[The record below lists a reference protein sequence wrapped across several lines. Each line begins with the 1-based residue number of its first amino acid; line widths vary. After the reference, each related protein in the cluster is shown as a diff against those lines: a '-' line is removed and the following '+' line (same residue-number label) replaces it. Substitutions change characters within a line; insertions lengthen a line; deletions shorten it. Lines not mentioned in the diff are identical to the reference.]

1 MSQPNAQ
8 RPLGPGDR
16 LPEIIRQGPD
26 GRALSLYEYLCGDP
40 SLVAVSANVAK
51 DAEALIA
58 FDRLVNA
65 QTEYNGAAIVAG
77 SLEDLQ
83 AFVTEHEIKT
93 PFVVDDGNAVKGALG
108 GATDAPVRFFAV
120 DPTLRISGATSDP
133 SEVAGIAPKMED
145 HAQSWQVI
153 SSTAP
158 VLIVPNV
165 LEPELIDAVIA
176 AYEGENEESGMV
188 RFVNGEMELAPDPS
202 RKVRRDHTVKD
213 PDLLNQLS
221 DRIARRVL
229 PEIGKAFYYPV
240 TRFEQFKVVCYE
252 ADEAEKQPAFFRLH
266 RDNVTPDARH
276 RRFAMTLNLNT
287 GDYEGGYLRFPEF
300 GPELYN
306 PPAGAAI
313 VFSGAHLHEATDVT
327 KGRRFALLT
336 FFFGEEAVQQRQQQQ
351 Q

>member
-40 SLVAVSANVAK
+40 SLVAVSADVAK

-65 QTEYNGAAIVAG
+65 QTDYNGAAIVAG

-83 AFVTEHEIKT
+83 AFVTQHEIKT
-93 PFVVDDGNAVKGALG
+93 PFVVDDGNAVKGCLG
-108 GATDAPVRFFAV
+108 GVAEAPVRFFAV
-120 DPTLRISGATSDP
+120 DPTLRISAATSDP
-133 SEVAGIAPKMED
+133 SEVAAIAPKTED
-145 HAQSWQVI
+145 QAQSWQVI

-165 LEPELIDAVIA
+165 LEPELIEAVIA
-176 AYEGENEESGMV
+176 AYEGANEESGMV
-188 RFVNGEMELAPDPS
+188 RFVNGEMEIAPDPS
-202 RKVRRDHTVKD
+202 RKIRRDHTVKD
-213 PDLLNQLS
+213 PDLLNELS

-229 PEIGKAFYYPV
+229 PEIGKAFFYPV

-252 ADEAEKQPAFFRLH
+252 ADEAEKQSAFFRLH